1 MPFPEPLLRRSILAL
16 RKEWP
21 DLVDPLLD
29 ALSSVSRRAPLAPA
43 GLAALNAALTSSR
56 TALYET
62 ASYIAQDASGLDA
75 KTVDLIIGLSK
86 HQKAFARRNAILCLG
101 EETPAAMTL
110 EVIAHG
116 LNDKS
121 ALVRIKA
128 ADWALRMRL
137 GQALPMMASAICN
150 EKHAEARS
158 VMEYS
163 LGMLRDGYF
172 ARPRDGDNV
181 SVTVL
186 GNGGGSTTARVR
198 QTLIDEIGMD
208 KVASDLRGPPYA
220 P

>member
-1 MPFPEPLLRRSILAL
+1 MSFPEPILRRTILAF
-16 RKEWP
+16 RQGWP

-29 ALSSVSRRAPLAPA
+29 ALSSVSRRVPLTPE

-62 ASYIAQDASGLDA
+62 ASYIAQDASGFDA
-75 KTVDLIIGLSK
+75 KAVDLVIGLSK

-101 EETPAAMTL
+101 EETPVATTL
-110 EVIAHG
+110 EVIAQG
-116 LNDKS
+116 LKDKS
-121 ALVRIKA
+121 SLVRIKA

-137 GQALPMMASAICN
+137 RQTLPMIAAAIYN

-163 LGMLRDGYF
+163 LSMLRDGYF
-172 ARPRDGDNV
+172 ARPRDGEHV

-198 QTLIDEIGMD
+198 QMLIDEIGMER
-208 KVASDLRGPPYA
+208 VASDLRGAPYA
-220 P
+220 A